1 MMNAI
6 KSDKTA
12 NDGGGVQNLD
22 AFGGSGPP
30 VVINNVNNSKSSVD
44 NSSQSV
50 QSTPIQDLG
59 LHPEHLMR

>member
-1 MMNAI
+1 MLNAI
-6 KSDKTA
+6 KGDKTA
-12 NDGGGVQNLD
+12 SDGGGVTVSD
-22 AFGGSGPP
+22 GKVERF
-30 VVINNVNNSKSSVD
+30 VIVNNIDNSKSSVD